1 MSKII
6 TGVWK
11 QEEIKNASE
20 LFLKYKM
27 PIPDMARIINRS
39 AIDIKKKL
47 IELKIID
54 DDNPILTLINERMKI
69 ENVEP
74 LDLLCKILS
83 DLENRIKNLEK

>member
-6 TGVWK
+6 TGGWK
-11 QEEIKNASE
+11 QEEITNASE

>member
-54 DDNPILTLINERMKI
+54 DDNPILTLIK
-69 ENVEP
+69 P
-74 LDLLCKILS
+74 LSKEQVIPYLCQILS
-83 DLENRIKNLEK
+83 NLESRINILEKR